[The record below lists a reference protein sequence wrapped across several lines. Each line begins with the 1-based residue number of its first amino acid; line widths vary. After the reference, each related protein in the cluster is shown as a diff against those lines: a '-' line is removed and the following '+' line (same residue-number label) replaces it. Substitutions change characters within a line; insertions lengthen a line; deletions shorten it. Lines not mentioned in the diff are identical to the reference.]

1 MKSWNPLIFYT
12 TEISVTFSIGY
23 CQWYKRWLYSKAKAN
38 HKSLNR
44 QQWEVSQALKPLQ
57 CQYSKINLSY
67 YKLKWC
73 LRCSYH
79 LSSCILFF
87 LQSVFTTECSIHC
100 ICMRMHCRPHV
111 HLLVLCLVR
120 ILLDS
125 SQWCD
130 TGNMGTD
137 FGNCISRTFRLIT
150 WSQLSAKIK
159 NYPTRYC
166 IMRLFFFFADV
177 KCLIREAEEI

>member
-12 TEISVTFSIGY
+12 TEISVTFSIWY

-73 LRCSYH
+73 LRCSCH
-79 LSSCILFF
+79 LSSRILFF
-87 LQSVFTTECSIHC
+87 LQLVFTTGCSIHC
-100 ICMRMHCRPHV
+100 ICMRMHSEPHV

-120 ILLDS
+120 TLLNS
-125 SQWCD
+125 SQWHR
-130 TGNMGTD
+130 TGNMGTN
-137 FGNCISRTFRLIT
+137 FGNFISRTFRLIY
-150 WSQLSAKIK
+150 SISAI
-159 NYPTRYC
+159 YISSYTA
-166 IMRLFFFFADV
+166 F
-177 KCLIREAEEI
+177 CLR